1 MDILAILFLLFGWIF
16 SKKGLVVT
24 ALVLSAIM
32 TACETMV
39 LGSAKQ
45 EKSKLKMQIALIIDI
60 VLLGLSIIKL
70 CIW

>member
-1 MDILAILFLLFGWIF
+1 MDILAILFLVFGWIF

-32 TACETMV
+32 AACETME
-39 LGSAKQ
+39 LGSAKL
-45 EKSKLKMQIALIIDI
+45 EKSKLKIQIALIIDI